1 MGIYINPGYDG
12 FATVRADTYVDKT
25 GLVAVVNRTL
35 GTSRK
40 LTCVSRARRFGK
52 SFAAKML
59 CAYYD
64 RTCDSAP
71 LFDDLDVARDP
82 SYRTHLNKYNVLNI
96 DLTQM
101 LYERRGAALVPY
113 VEATLLQDLRREFP
127 DVELGDSLTG
137 ALAAAVEAS
146 GALFVAV
153 FDEWDAPVRET
164 PDSASAYFEFL
175 RSLFKSSVTTDRVF
189 AGAYMTGIL
198 PIRKSKGQSAVSDF
212 WEYSMLDPGPFAP
225 YVGFL
230 EDDVR
235 ALCEWKGLDFE
246 RMRSWY
252 DGYEV
257 GEVRSVYNPYA
268 VMRAARFRKYKSYW
282 RQTAAADMLLSY
294 IDLDF
299 EGLQDDVV
307 RLMAGEELEVET
319 SNFQNDVHLI
329 ESRDNAL
336 TLMVHLGYLTFEE
349 ECEGRGWARIP
360 NYEIRTEFE
369 KVLRR
374 ARHPELV
381 RLVRASDEL
390 LEATLALDGE
400 AVAAA
405 VAKVHDSNYAPKAL
419 PDDCSAR
426 LASHARAQSSGGGGS
441 RTGGTPT
448 DDNRR
453 MRRAGPPSVCGNHL
467 AVPKLYNGE
476 QALRH
481 TVKMAYISA
490 TDRYARVEELPSG
503 HGLADVVYLP
513 RRRSPL
519 PALVVELKWNREDG
533 GAIAQIR
540 DRDYAALPRDLVGE
554 VLLVGITY
562 DEKTKAHACTIEHD
576 VLGA

>member
-1 MGIYINPGYDG
+1 MGIYVNPGYDG
-12 FATVRADTYVDKT
+12 FASVRAGTYVDKS
-25 GLVAVVNRTL
+25 GLIIEVNRTL
-35 GTSRK
+35 GTDEK
-40 LTCVSRARRFGK
+40 LTCVSRPRRFGK

-59 CAYYD
+59 CAYFD

-82 SYRTHLNKYNVLNI
+82 SYGTHLNKYNVIIL

-101 LYERRGAALVPY
+101 LQERDETALVPY
-113 VEATLLQDLRREFP
+113 VKATLLRDLRREFP
-127 DVELGDSLTG
+127 DIEVGDSLVE
-137 ALAAAVEAS
+137 ALATAVEVS
-146 GALFVAV
+146 GAKFVAV
-153 FDEWDAPVRET
+153 IDEWDAPVRET
-164 PDSASAYFEFL
+164 PDTAHDYFEFL
-175 RSLFKSSVTTDRVF
+175 RALFKSSVTTDKVF

-212 WEYSMLDPGPFAP
+212 WEYSMLAPGPFAP
-225 YVGFL
+225 YAGFL

-235 ALCEWKGLDFE
+235 NLCEWKGLDFAQ
-246 RMRSWY
+246 MKSWY

-257 GEVRSVYNPYA
+257 DTVRSVYNPYA
-268 VMRAARFRKYKSYW
+268 VMRAARFRKYTSYW
-282 RQTAAADMLLSY
+282 RQTAAADMLLTY

-307 RLMAGEELEVET
+307 RLMAGEELEIET
-319 SNFQNDVHLI
+319 GNFQNDVALV
-329 ESRDNAL
+329 ESRDDAL

-349 ECEGRGWARIP
+349 DCEGRGWARIP

-374 ARHPELV
+374 AKHPELM

-400 AVAAA
+400 AVASA
-405 VAKVHDSNYAPKAL
+405 VAKVHDSNYAP
-419 PDDCSAR
+419 
-426 LASHARAQSSGGGGS
+426 
-441 RTGGTPT
+441 TF
-448 DDNRR
+448 
-453 MRRAGPPSVCGNHL
+453 
-467 AVPKLYNGE
+467 YNDE

-519 PALVVELKWNREDG
+519 PALVVELKWDREEG

-540 DRDYAALPRDLVGE
+540 DRDYAALPDALCGE
-554 VLLVGITY
+554 VLLVGISY
-562 DEKTKAHACTIEHD
+562 DAKTKAHACTIERN
-576 VLGA
+576 VLSS